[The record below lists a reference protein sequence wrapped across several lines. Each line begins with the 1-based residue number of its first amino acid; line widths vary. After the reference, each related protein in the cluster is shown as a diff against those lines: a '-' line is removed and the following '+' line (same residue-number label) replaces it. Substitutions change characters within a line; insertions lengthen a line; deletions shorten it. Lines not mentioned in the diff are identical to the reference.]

1 MSSNTIK
8 IKAGSGTPTT
18 SDIQDKEL
26 AFDRSAD
33 KLYINDAGSIV
44 DLTGSASLD
53 TEAVQDIVGAMFT
66 SNTETRIS
74 ATYQD
79 GDGTIDLVVD
89 DMTADTNTQLST
101 EEVQDIVGAM
111 FSSNTETGI
120 DVSYVD
126 GDGTIDLTVDYLPAT
141 DDRDVKPN
149 AITTSG
155 VKQVRAYF
163 TTLEGLTGSS
173 GNDYQDLLVL
183 DTYSDGTGGD
193 ANALAFDK
201 SEQKIR
207 HYLAD
212 QSDTTWGTAKVLAY
226 EDTFSAGTNLT
237 LSGTT
242 FNVDDAFLKNDADDT
257 TSGTVTGAGFNATNY
272 FQINK
277 TGTTGSLLK
286 LVNSGWSNATTHDII
301 YNSYLSNLG
310 DFTYLKSAGNS
321 TTGHGIAMV
330 ADSVFAVGDTSSET
344 GNPDNDAADPF
355 TDTWFT
361 VDGSGNGVFKGTV
374 TATDLD
380 ISGDV
385 DVDGT
390 LETDALTING
400 TASVAFTSSDHS
412 KLDGIA
418 SGATANTGTVTAA
431 NGSDNRIATFSS
443 STALNGESNLT
454 FNGTTLQI
462 DNRLHLDGTTPF
474 IRIQESGVTNDPEFW
489 FGVDGGN
496 LSIRLNNTGTYPL
509 QVITDSD
516 NDAVDSINLGYNTT
530 VQGNVTLNGIVLDG
544 NTITGVDDSGEFTND
559 DSHIMTSAAVEDK
572 ILGYGYT
579 TNTGDITAVTAGTGL
594 DGGGSSGDVTLSV
607 DVSDFMSNGSNN
619 RIVTATGTDAMNAE
633 ANFTIDG
640 TSLQLGDSKILSL
653 GNSDDLQ
660 IHHTSNQNRIDIN
673 NGNLTFR
680 DDADNNIFIIYR
692 EGGGV
697 ELAEGDLTIPA
708 TSKLYLDGGGNSYI
722 QEESSDNLIFRA
734 AGGNYLRITGSNI
747 VLNDPA
753 ASYDVRI
760 EGDTDSNLFFT
771 DGSADY
777 VGIGT
782 NVPYEKLYVQCEDTT
797 SPGIVSNPAAT
808 NGAIAYAIGYGDANK
823 DYLNT
828 WGMAYSSGA
837 NVFGY
842 GVKPKTDA
850 DEQFINSADN
860 SNFTRGA
867 LYFDNELKFFNA
879 GAQTGTIDTAI
890 TMTERF
896 KVDTSGNLSV
906 SADVIAY
913 ASSDKR
919 LKDNL
924 KPIENS
930 LDKVSKLSGYE
941 FDWNDKQET
950 FKGHDVGVIAQEVEE
965 VLPEVVQT
973 RDTGYKAVKYEKI
986 VPLLIEAIKE
996 LKEEVEELKKWA

>member
-1 MSSNTIK
+1 M
-8 IKAGSGTPTT
+8 
-18 SDIQDKEL
+18 
-26 AFDRSAD
+26 
-33 KLYINDAGSIV
+33 
-44 DLTGSASLD
+44 
-53 TEAVQDIVGAMFT
+53 
-66 SNTETRIS
+66 
-74 ATYQD
+74 
-79 GDGTIDLVVD
+79 
-89 DMTADTNTQLST
+89 
-101 EEVQDIVGAM
+101 
-111 FSSNTETGI
+111 
-120 DVSYVD
+120 
-126 GDGTIDLTVDYLPAT
+126 
-141 DDRDVKPN
+141 
-149 AITTSG
+149 
-155 VKQVRAYF
+155 
-163 TTLEGLTGSS
+163 
-173 GNDYQDLLVL
+173 
-183 DTYSDGTGGD
+183 
-193 ANALAFDK
+193 
-201 SEQKIR
+201 
-207 HYLAD
+207 
-212 QSDTTWGTAKVLAY
+212 
-226 EDTFSAGTNLT
+226 
-237 LSGTT
+237 
-242 FNVDDAFLKNDADDT
+242 
-257 TSGTVTGAGFNATNY
+257 
-272 FQINK
+272 
-277 TGTTGSLLK
+277 LK

-361 VDGSGNGVFKGTV
+361 VDGSGNGVFKGAV

-454 FNGTTLQI
+454 FDGTTLQI

-782 NVPYEKLYVQCEDTT
+782 NVAYEKLYVQCEDTT
-797 SPGIVSNPAAT
+797 SPGILSNPAAT

-996 LKEEVEELKKWA
+996 LKEEVEELKK

>member
-1 MSSNTIK
+1 M
-8 IKAGSGTPTT
+8 
-18 SDIQDKEL
+18 
-26 AFDRSAD
+26 
-33 KLYINDAGSIV
+33 
-44 DLTGSASLD
+44 
-53 TEAVQDIVGAMFT
+53 
-66 SNTETRIS
+66 
-74 ATYQD
+74 
-79 GDGTIDLVVD
+79 
-89 DMTADTNTQLST
+89 
-101 EEVQDIVGAM
+101 
-111 FSSNTETGI
+111 
-120 DVSYVD
+120 
-126 GDGTIDLTVDYLPAT
+126 
-141 DDRDVKPN
+141 
-149 AITTSG
+149 
-155 VKQVRAYF
+155 
-163 TTLEGLTGSS
+163 
-173 GNDYQDLLVL
+173 
-183 DTYSDGTGGD
+183 
-193 ANALAFDK
+193 
-201 SEQKIR
+201 
-207 HYLAD
+207 
-212 QSDTTWGTAKVLAY
+212 
-226 EDTFSAGTNLT
+226 
-237 LSGTT
+237 
-242 FNVDDAFLKNDADDT
+242 
-257 TSGTVTGAGFNATNY
+257 
-272 FQINK
+272 
-277 TGTTGSLLK
+277 LK

-454 FNGTTLQI
+454 FDGTTLQI

-996 LKEEVEELKKWA
+996 LKEEVEELKK

>member
-111 FSSNTETGI
+111 FSGNTETRITATYQDSDGTIDLVVDDLDTDTQLTTENVQDIVGAMFSSNTETRI
-120 DVSYVD
+120 SATYQD
-126 GDGTIDLTVDYLPAT
+126 GDGTIDLVVDDMTA
-141 DDRDVKPN
+141 DN
-149 AITTSG
+149 NTT
-155 VKQVRAYF
+155 Y
-163 TTLEGLTGSS
+163 TG
-173 GNDYQDLLVL
+173 
-183 DTYSDGTGGD
+183 
-193 ANALAFDK
+193 
-201 SEQKIR
+201 
-207 HYLAD
+207 
-212 QSDTTWGTAKVLAY
+212 
-226 EDTFSAGTNLT
+226 GTNLT

-277 TGTTGSLLK
+277 TGSTGSLLK

-361 VDGSGNGVFKGTV
+361 VDGSGNGVFKGAV

-454 FNGTTLQI
+454 FNGHLLTVSGDNANGINMDADGSTTSNSERIFFTGTSTSAIFQSGSVLSFRTGATAGSSSGTERMHI
-462 DNRLHLDGTTPF
+462 DTSGIDVNGSVIADSLDISGDIDVDGTANF
-474 IRIQESGVTNDPEFW
+474 
-489 FGVDGGN
+489 
-496 LSIRLNNTGTYPL
+496 
-509 QVITDSD
+509 
-516 NDAVDSINLGYNTT
+516 DAID
-530 VQGNVTLNGIVLDG
+530 LDG
-544 NTITGVDDSGEFTND
+544 NLDMRADDVD
-559 DSHIMTSAAVEDK
+559 AARY
-572 ILGYGYT
+572 IHMPR
-579 TNTGDITAVTAGTGL
+579 
-594 DGGGSSGDVTLSV
+594 GGGITFYGDASQHHGIFSRN
-607 DVSDFMSNGSNN
+607 DSNTTAQDDILITSYGAVYIDLDSNDN
-619 RIVTATGTDAMNAE
+619 N
-633 ANFTIDG
+633 
-640 TSLQLGDSKILSL
+640 
-653 GNSDDLQ
+653 
-660 IHHTSNQNRIDIN
+660 TSNASFEIGKHN
-673 NGNLTFR
+673 T
-680 DDADNNIFIIYR
+680 A
-692 EGGGV
+692 
-697 ELAEGDLTIPA
+697 
-708 TSKLYLDGGGNSYI
+708 
-722 QEESSDNLIFRA
+722 
-734 AGGNYLRITGSNI
+734 
-747 VLNDPA
+747 NDP
-753 ASYDVRI
+753 
-760 EGDTDSNLFFT
+760 LFVVDGEDGQIRAE
-771 DGSADY
+771 DGSASAPVYSFNADDNCGMFRVSSDV
-777 VGIGT
+777 VGIAAAGNSRFT
-782 NVPYEKLYVQCEDTT
+782 VKGN
-797 SPGIVSNPAAT
+797 GIKAVSGSLGVNTDPNSTDGMIHAT
-808 NGAIAYAIGYGDANK
+808 NDIVA
-823 DYLNT
+823 
-828 WGMAYSSGA
+828 
-837 NVFGY
+837 F
-842 GVKPKTDA
+842 
-850 DEQFINSADN
+850 
-860 SNFTRGA
+860 
-867 LYFDNELKFFNA
+867 
-879 GAQTGTIDTAI
+879 
-890 TMTERF
+890 
-896 KVDTSGNLSV
+896 
-906 SADVIAY
+906 
-913 ASSDKR
+913 SSDKR
-919 LKDNL
+919 LKENIR
-924 KPIENS
+924 PIENA
-930 LDKVSKLSGYE
+930 LDKVSKLSGFVYN
-941 FDWNDKQET
+941 WNELANEKAEYNMDK
-950 FKGHDVGVIAQEVEE
+950 DYVGVYAQDVEK
-965 VLPEVVQT
+965 VQPEAVDLAPFDNDGEDNSISGEKYLTVQ
-973 RDTGYKAVKYEKI
+973 YEKL
-986 VPLLIEAIKE
+986 VPLLIEAIKQ
-996 LKEEVEELKKWA
+996 LKEEVEELKK

>member
-277 TGTTGSLLK
+277 TGSTGSLLK

-330 ADSVFAVGDTSSET
+330 ADHVFAVGDTSSET

-454 FNGTTLQI
+454 FNGHLLTVSGDNANGINMDADGSTTSNSERIFFTGTSTSAIFQSGSVLSFRTGATAGSSSGTERMHI
-462 DNRLHLDGTTPF
+462 DTSGIDVNGSVIADSLDISGDIDVDGTANF
-474 IRIQESGVTNDPEFW
+474 
-489 FGVDGGN
+489 
-496 LSIRLNNTGTYPL
+496 
-509 QVITDSD
+509 
-516 NDAVDSINLGYNTT
+516 DAID
-530 VQGNVTLNGIVLDG
+530 LDG
-544 NTITGVDDSGEFTND
+544 NLDMRADDVD
-559 DSHIMTSAAVEDK
+559 AARY
-572 ILGYGYT
+572 IHMPR
-579 TNTGDITAVTAGTGL
+579 
-594 DGGGSSGDVTLSV
+594 GGGITFYGDASQHHGIFSRN
-607 DVSDFMSNGSNN
+607 DSNTTAQDDILITSYGAVYIDLDSNDN
-619 RIVTATGTDAMNAE
+619 N
-633 ANFTIDG
+633 
-640 TSLQLGDSKILSL
+640 
-653 GNSDDLQ
+653 
-660 IHHTSNQNRIDIN
+660 TSNASFEIGKHN
-673 NGNLTFR
+673 T
-680 DDADNNIFIIYR
+680 A
-692 EGGGV
+692 
-697 ELAEGDLTIPA
+697 
-708 TSKLYLDGGGNSYI
+708 
-722 QEESSDNLIFRA
+722 
-734 AGGNYLRITGSNI
+734 
-747 VLNDPA
+747 NDP
-753 ASYDVRI
+753 
-760 EGDTDSNLFFT
+760 LFVVDGEDGQIRAE
-771 DGSADY
+771 DGSASAPVYSFNADDNCGMFRVSSDV
-777 VGIGT
+777 VGIAAAGNSRFT
-782 NVPYEKLYVQCEDTT
+782 VKGN
-797 SPGIVSNPAAT
+797 GIKAVSGSLGVNTDPNSTDGMIHAT
-808 NGAIAYAIGYGDANK
+808 NDIVA
-823 DYLNT
+823 
-828 WGMAYSSGA
+828 
-837 NVFGY
+837 F
-842 GVKPKTDA
+842 
-850 DEQFINSADN
+850 
-860 SNFTRGA
+860 
-867 LYFDNELKFFNA
+867 
-879 GAQTGTIDTAI
+879 
-890 TMTERF
+890 
-896 KVDTSGNLSV
+896 
-906 SADVIAY
+906 
-913 ASSDKR
+913 SSDKR
-919 LKDNL
+919 LKENIR
-924 KPIENS
+924 PIENA
-930 LDKVSKLSGYE
+930 LDKVSKLSGFVYN
-941 FDWNDKQET
+941 WNELANEKAEYNMDK
-950 FKGHDVGVIAQEVEE
+950 DYVGVYAQDVEK
-965 VLPEVVQT
+965 VQPEAVDLAPFDNDGEDNSISGEKYLTVQ
-973 RDTGYKAVKYEKI
+973 YEKL
-986 VPLLIEAIKE
+986 VPLLIEAIKQ
-996 LKEEVEELKKWA
+996 LKEEVEELKK

>member
-226 EDTFSAGTNLT
+226 EDTFSAGTGLD

-242 FNVDDAFLKNDADDT
+242 F
-257 TSGTVTGAGFNATNY
+257 S
-272 FQINK
+272 
-277 TGTTGSLLK
+277 
-286 LVNSGWSNATTHDII
+286 
-301 YNSYLSNLG
+301 
-310 DFTYLKSAGNS
+310 
-321 TTGHGIAMV
+321 
-330 ADSVFAVGDTSSET
+330 
-344 GNPDNDAADPF
+344 
-355 TDTWFT
+355 
-361 VDGSGNGVFKGTV
+361 
-374 TATDLD
+374 
-380 ISGDV
+380 V
-385 DVDGT
+385 DV
-390 LETDALTING
+390 
-400 TASVAFTSSDHS
+400 SDFMS
-412 KLDGIA
+412 
-418 SGATANTGTVTAA
+418 
-431 NGSDNRIATFSS
+431 NGSDNRVLTATG
-443 STALNGESNLT
+443 TDAINAESNLT
-454 FNGTTLQI
+454 FDGTTLQI
-462 DNRLHLDGTTPF
+462 DNRLLMDGTSPF

-996 LKEEVEELKKWA
+996 LKEEVEELKK

>member
-111 FSSNTETGI
+111 FSGNTETRITATYQDSDGTIDLVVDDLDTDTQLTTENVQDIVGAMFSSNTETRI
-120 DVSYVD
+120 SATYQD
-126 GDGTIDLTVDYLPAT
+126 GDGTIDLVVDDMTA
-141 DDRDVKPN
+141 DN
-149 AITTSG
+149 NTT
-155 VKQVRAYF
+155 Y
-163 TTLEGLTGSS
+163 TG
-173 GNDYQDLLVL
+173 
-183 DTYSDGTGGD
+183 
-193 ANALAFDK
+193 
-201 SEQKIR
+201 
-207 HYLAD
+207 
-212 QSDTTWGTAKVLAY
+212 
-226 EDTFSAGTNLT
+226 GTNLT

-277 TGTTGSLLK
+277 TGSTGSLLK

-330 ADSVFAVGDTSSET
+330 ADHVFAVGDTSSET

-361 VDGSGNGVFKGTV
+361 VDGSGNGVFKGAV

-443 STALNGESNLT
+443 STALNGESNHT
-454 FNGTTLQI
+454 FDGTTLQI

-996 LKEEVEELKKWA
+996 LKEEVEELKK